1 MQKYQCHKVVE
12 AAKITLVTSL
22 CEYDEQGKPRIIP
35 HKAEVEAD
43 GETFR
48 VSYGDK
54 MPQAGDYV
62 VRYADGYVSW
72 SPAHAFEDGYTLI
85 AE

>member
-12 AAKITLVTSL
+12 ATKITLVTSL
-22 CEYDEQGKPRIIP
+22 SEDVEGKPQIIP
-35 HKAEVEAD
+35 HKAEVETD
-43 GETFR
+43 GGETFR
-48 VSYGDK
+48 VSYGEK

-72 SPAHAFEDGYTLI
+72 SPAQPFEEGYTPL

>member
-12 AAKITLVTSL
+12 ATKITAVGGAVWENGIQIVTV
-22 CEYDEQGKPRIIP
+22 
-35 HKAEVEAD
+35 ATFAD
-43 GETFR
+43 GTFDLP
-48 VSYGDK
+48 VGKK
-54 MPQAGDYV
+54 MPQVNDYV

-72 SPAHAFEDGYTLI
+72 SPAQPFEEGYTPL